1 MSLRP
6 PSRSQKSS
14 VSPSNV
20 GQEKPTRSR
29 VHAMTTP
36 EPKLPNA
43 GSIAEFP
50 VPRLLAEAWAERRSA
65 CLRLS
70 HAKCQRAIQIKDGGP
85 IAVESSLSDDRFGQ
99 ILEDAR
105 KITAVQRAQ
114 VERIATEKGCS
125 QAKAV
130 MALRLLDAKEIY
142 QALRDQTRNQIGE
155 VFEWRAGEF
164 AWEDHP
170 HDFSSSAKPFDTLA
184 LLQQELPKRWG
195 TDRLF
200 EALMP
205 DAELVGD
212 VAPRFHMIL
221 EKLAAAG
228 PMARQV
234 IDRLDA
240 SASLGRLL
248 GDCAGDPLAAA
259 TLWVLVR
266 AKLLR
271 PQEESTASDSQDL
284 AFEFVV
290 EGSESAAS
298 TTPGESSDSRSGG
311 AARSTA
317 AAVDLKA
324 DAKAAALRAEIESL
338 LPQLADITHYEALG
352 VDENASGIQI
362 KKAYFKAAKKYHP
375 DALARIGLGDA
386 KESAAQVFARISEAF
401 ETLSDE
407 DKRKIYDSGDAEPA
421 QIDTAR
427 LTQAETSFRK
437 GEILLRM
444 GNFLGALEYLE
455 PAVELWPEE
464 PAYQQALGWAL
475 FKQPQPDPDRAQIHL
490 MTALEL
496 DPEDG
501 STLLRLGQ
509 VARSLGNED
518 AAADYAARAREL
530 ANG

>member
-1 MSLRP
+1 
-6 PSRSQKSS
+6 
-14 VSPSNV
+14 
-20 GQEKPTRSR
+20 
-29 VHAMTTP
+29 MTTP
-36 EPKLPNA
+36 EPNLPIA

-70 HAKCQRAIQIKDGGP
+70 HAKCHRSIQIKDGGP
-85 IAVESSLSDDRFGQ
+85 VAVETSLSDDRFGQ

-114 VERIATEKGCS
+114 VERIATQQGCS

-155 VFEWRAGEF
+155 VFEWSAGEF
-164 AWEDHP
+164 AWEDLP

-200 EALMP
+200 RALMP
-205 DAELVGD
+205 DAELIGS

-221 EKLAAAG
+221 EKLATAG
-228 PMARQV
+228 PMARQI
-234 IDRLDA
+234 IDRLGA
-240 SASLGRLL
+240 SVSLGRLL
-248 GDCAGDPLAAA
+248 GECAGDPLAAA

-271 PQEESTASDSQDL
+271 PQEESAASGSQDM
-284 AFEFVV
+284 AFEVIV
-290 EGSESAAS
+290 DRSNSAAS
-298 TTPGESSDSRSGG
+298 GTSGASSDRPPGG
-311 AARSTA
+311 PASATNTS
-317 AAVDLKA
+317 VDLKA

-338 LPQLADITHYEALG
+338 LPQLGEITHYEALG
-352 VDENASGIQI
+352 LDEDASPVQI

-375 DALARIGLGDA
+375 DALGRIGLGDS
-386 KESAAQVFARISEAF
+386 KESAAQVFARIAEAF
-401 ETLSDE
+401 ETLSDV

-501 STLLRLGQ
+501 SALLRLGQ
-509 VARSLGNED
+509 LARSLGNED
-518 AAADYAARAREL
+518 AAADYAQRARAL
-530 ANG
+530 ADGKPT